1 MTLADIRKSIAD
13 VDAKRAMKRLTE
25 EQREALEMTAVGLRE
40 AERIAIAKKQKKAL
54 AEMEDL
60 TADVNKLSKEIRERM
75 KKMNAFPKGVVKVE
89 AVLSAAVKLLIAAA
103 RGERPHHGRA
113 TLFIRRLRSDLMI
126 RGTSSTS
133 TLLVSRP
140 NAPGTLVSRIDN
152 VPYAFIMNLSRRV
165 KVFS

>member
-1 MTLADIRKSIAD
+1 MTPEEEQMTLADIRKSIAD
-13 VDAKRAMKRLTE
+13 VDAKRALKRLTE
-25 EQREALEMTAVGLRE
+25 EQREALEMTSVGLRE

-103 RGERPHHGRA
+103 RW
-113 TLFIRRLRSDLMI
+113 
-126 RGTSSTS
+126 
-133 TLLVSRP
+133 
-140 NAPGTLVSRIDN
+140 
-152 VPYAFIMNLSRRV
+152 
-165 KVFS
+165 